1 MQILKGILSLASKV
15 IHRLPHGL
23 LLACLIGAAGAPFA
37 LAESPPTG
45 ALLLQSVNQARI
57 AHGASPLENNAKLDI
72 AALAQAEYLA
82 GLGQLRHLGPNGE
95 RLGARLQAV
104 GYDYA
109 ETAENLA
116 SGPSQAAR
124 ITVLWLESPGHNQN
138 MLHPGYSEA
147 GIGIARTADG
157 DYWVLILARPYGR

>member
-1 MQILKGILSLASKV
+1 MASKV
-15 IHRLPHGL
+15 IRRLSHGL
-23 LLACLIGAAGAPFA
+23 LLAGLISAAWASFA

-57 AHGASPLENNAKLDI
+57 AHGASPLESNAKLDI
-72 AALAQAEYLA
+72 VALAQAEYLA

-95 RLGARLQAV
+95 RLGVRLQAV

-116 SGPSQAAR
+116 AGPSQAAR

-147 GIGIARTADG
+147 GIGIARAVDG
-157 DYWVLILARPYGR
+157 DYWVLILAHPRGK